1 MLKNLKEISRP
12 IQKKGCR
19 AYEKDSFDFTLPAAF
34 IPFSLQSHLWKKILN
49 TDDFTYTVIRFD
61 KTYTWIFKNAE
72 PSDLTVEEIKE
83 TERLLLTCIEEYNRE
98 PYPLKAHPEYKLDKN
113 KFIID
118 LTQYKKQ
125 FIPVLNRKGE
135 KEVWVNCFCEDNF
148 NDWKQQIVKVQDGGK
163 WFLM

>member
-1 MLKNLKEISRP
+1 MKKIVLILLFLPLLSPLACSRTC
-12 IQKKGCR
+12 G
-19 AYEKDSFDFTLPAAF
+19 
-34 IPFSLQSHLWKKILN
+34 KKILN

-61 KTYTWIFKNAE
+61 KSYTWIFKNAE

-163 WFLM
+163 CFFNVKINLMTKECYGLRVNGEA